1 MYVNNESERRK
12 ELNIAILMGRLTKDP
27 VVGTSQS
34 GTISARFTLA
44 VDRHSKTDPNAAD
57 FPSCVCFGKT
67 AEIARDYLK
76 KGVKVAVQGRIQTS
90 KYPDEN
96 GKEVYRTDVVV
107 LGIEFCER
115 KQQDGGQAQTQGNAP
130 QAQPQN
136 YGQPQGGYRQ
146 NGQNQGYGQT
156 QGYGGYAQPNRGGY
170 QSRGEYQQQEL
181 PFN

>member
-12 ELNIAILMGRLTKDP
+12 DLNSVILMGRLTKDP
-27 VVGTSQS
+27 DVRTSQN
-34 GTISARFTLA
+34 GVVSARFTLA
-44 VDRHSKTDPNAAD
+44 VDRHSKNDPDAAD
-57 FPSCVCFGKT
+57 FPSCVAFGKT

-76 KGVKVAVQGRIQTS
+76 KGVKIAVQGRIQTS
-90 KYPDEN
+90 KYPDES

-146 NGQNQGYGQT
+146 TGQNQGYGQT

>member
-1 MYVNNESERRK
+1 MNNVV
-12 ELNIAILMGRLTKDP
+12 LIGRLTKDP
-27 VVGTSQS
+27 VSGASQS
-34 GTISARFTLA
+34 GTASARFTLA
-44 VDRHSKTDPNAAD
+44 VDRHSKTDPDAAD

-67 AEIARDYLK
+67 AEVARDYLK
-76 KGVKVAVQGRIQTS
+76 KGTKIAVQGRIQTS

-115 KQQDGGQAQTQGNAP
+115 KQDGGQAQTQP
-130 QAQPQN
+130 QGQG

-146 NGQNQGYGQT
+146 TGQNQGYGQT

>member
-1 MYVNNESERRK
+1 M
-12 ELNIAILMGRLTKDP
+12 NIAILMGRLTKDP
-27 VVGTSQS
+27 VAGTSQS
-34 GTISARFTLA
+34 GVTSARFTLA
-44 VDRHSKTDPNAAD
+44 VDRHSKTDPDAAD

-76 KGVKVAVQGRIQTS
+76 KGTKIAAQGRIQTS
-90 KYPDEN
+90 KYTDET
-96 GKEVYRTDVVV
+96 GKEVYRTDIVV

-115 KQQDGGQAQTQGNAP
+115 KQDGGQGQTQTQPQAQPGNAP
-130 QAQPQN
+130 QGQPQN

-146 NGQNQGYGQT
+146 TGQNQGYGQT

>member
-1 MYVNNESERRK
+1 MQICDVGARK
-12 ELNIAILMGRLTKDP
+12 ENELNSAILIGRLTKDP
-27 VVGTSQS
+27 VSGTSQS
-34 GTISARFTLA
+34 GTFSARFTLA
-44 VDRHSKTDPNAAD
+44 VDRHSKTDPDAAD

-76 KGVKVAVQGRIQTS
+76 KGTKIAVQGRIQTS

-115 KQQDGGQAQTQGNAP
+115 KQDGGQVQTGNGMPQNGAPAQNYGYGGQP
-130 QAQPQN
+130 QNRGGYGGQPQN
-136 YGQPQGGYRQ
+136 YGGYQ
-146 NGQNQGYGQT
+146 QT
-156 QGYGGYAQPNRGGY
+156 Q
-170 QSRGEYQQQEL
+170 L